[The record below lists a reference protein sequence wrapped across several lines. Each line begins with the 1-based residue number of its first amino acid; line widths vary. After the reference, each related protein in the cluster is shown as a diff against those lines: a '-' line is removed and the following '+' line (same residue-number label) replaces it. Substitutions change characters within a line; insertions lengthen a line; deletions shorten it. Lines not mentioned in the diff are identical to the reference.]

1 MGDKEMTMTSAMRK
15 KYAPV
20 VDSAGRLRRPA
31 GGRDIIYLCD
41 VIDEL
46 EGLLRD
52 IQQYSP
58 VNVQNTIERRLLA
71 AMSRKP

>member
-1 MGDKEMTMTSAMRK
+1 MTMIITREIRK

-20 VDSAGRLRRPA
+20 ADSAGRLRRPA

-46 EGLLRD
+46 ESLLRD

-58 VNVQNTIERRLLA
+58 VNVQNTIERWLLA
-71 AMSRKP
+71 AMTRKSP

>member
-1 MGDKEMTMTSAMRK
+1 MTKAMRK

-20 VDSAGRLRRPA
+20 ADSAGRLRRPA
-31 GGRDIIYLCD
+31 SGRDIIYLCD

-58 VNVQNTIERRLLA
+58 VNVQNTIERWLLA
-71 AMSRKP
+71 AMTRKP